1 MKQLVPAVFYFLFSF
16 FNAAAQNID
25 STIEK
30 YANDYSQERTYLH
43 FDKIAYAAG
52 ETIWFKAYIMDGI
65 LPSVE
70 SKTFYVDWTDE
81 KGKLLSHALVPAVY
95 STAWGQFDIPAD
107 YAGKLIHVKAYTKW
121 MLNFDS
127 SFLYN
132 KDIRILSN
140 NSNVPSPKIPE
151 ISSLQFF
158 PEGGDAVS
166 GVENKIAFKA
176 NDQYGKPVN
185 IKGFIFNDKG
195 VKIDSLHAI
204 HDGMGY
210 FFLIPK
216 PGESYT
222 AKWSVR
228 TLLEKEEKSI
238 EHITALPPV
247 KQKGI
252 SLRITLNGAS
262 RNFIVSASP
271 GSAASFGTLHL
282 LGTMNQHEVFKFSK
296 DISNGTIEGIIP
308 TGELPSGILTVTVFD
323 EHWKPLAERI
333 TYINNQDYIFNA
345 EMNVEHW
352 GLNNRARNE
361 IQITVPDSLPA
372 SFSVAVTDVDIE
384 TDSSD
389 NIISHL
395 MLTGDLKGKVY
406 TPSWYFSNNSDS
418 LAQQL
423 DLVMLTH
430 GWRRFKWD
438 DVVTGRFPKINYP
451 RDSAYLTLSGI
462 IYGALPSQ
470 LKGAGNII
478 LMMNP
483 TKQRNRVVEVPV
495 NPNGTFSDPS
505 IIIFDTTK
513 IYYQFPKSSGLSD
526 VSVKFMEG
534 RLPPFSYNI
543 PASGNFYNHAEDTSG
558 NFRHFQM
565 ADSAQQILNLFKGK
579 VLETV
584 TIKARTKSELEQL
597 DEKYTSGMF
606 AGGDSYQ
613 FDLLHDP
620 SAFAFSNIF
629 IYLQGKVPGLTV
641 NASSDPPTLTWRGGT
656 PLIFLDESPT
666 DPSLLT
672 SISLSSIAYVKVLH
686 PPFMGSSNG
695 GSGAIAIYT
704 RRGGDVKDDSK
715 QGLSNNTVSGYTSMR
730 EFYSPNYDTFSADND
745 KRDVRTTLYWNPQIN
760 TTRTNNKA
768 TFTFYNNDISGAFR
782 VILEGMSSDG
792 RLVHLE
798 NIME

>member
-52 ETIWFKAYIMDGI
+52 ETIWFKAYIMEGI

-81 KGKLLSHALVPAVY
+81 KGKLLSHALVPADY
-95 STAWGQFDIPAD
+95 S
-107 YAGKLIHVKAYTKW
+107 GKLIHVKAYTKW

-228 TLLEKEEKSI
+228 TLLEKEDKGI

-282 LGTMNQHEVFKFSK
+282 LGTMNQ
-296 DISNGTIEGIIP
+296 
-308 TGELPSGILTVTVFD
+308 
-323 EHWKPLAERI
+323 
-333 TYINNQDYIFNA
+333 
-345 EMNVEHW
+345 
-352 GLNNRARNE
+352 
-361 IQITVPDSLPA
+361 
-372 SFSVAVTDVDIE
+372 
-384 TDSSD
+384 
-389 NIISHL
+389 
-395 MLTGDLKGKVY
+395 
-406 TPSWYFSNNSDS
+406 
-418 LAQQL
+418 
-423 DLVMLTH
+423 
-430 GWRRFKWD
+430 
-438 DVVTGRFPKINYP
+438 
-451 RDSAYLTLSGI
+451 
-462 IYGALPSQ
+462 
-470 LKGAGNII
+470 
-478 LMMNP
+478 
-483 TKQRNRVVEVPV
+483 
-495 NPNGTFSDPS
+495 
-505 IIIFDTTK
+505 
-513 IYYQFPKSSGLSD
+513 
-526 VSVKFMEG
+526 
-534 RLPPFSYNI
+534 
-543 PASGNFYNHAEDTSG
+543 
-558 NFRHFQM
+558 
-565 ADSAQQILNLFKGK
+565 
-579 VLETV
+579 
-584 TIKARTKSELEQL
+584 
-597 DEKYTSGMF
+597 
-606 AGGDSYQ
+606 
-613 FDLLHDP
+613 
-620 SAFAFSNIF
+620 
-629 IYLQGKVPGLTV
+629 
-641 NASSDPPTLTWRGGT
+641 
-656 PLIFLDESPT
+656 
-666 DPSLLT
+666 
-672 SISLSSIAYVKVLH
+672 
-686 PPFMGSSNG
+686 
-695 GSGAIAIYT
+695 
-704 RRGGDVKDDSK
+704 
-715 QGLSNNTVSGYTSMR
+715 
-730 EFYSPNYDTFSADND
+730 
-745 KRDVRTTLYWNPQIN
+745 
-760 TTRTNNKA
+760 
-768 TFTFYNNDISGAFR
+768 
-782 VILEGMSSDG
+782 
-792 RLVHLE
+792 
-798 NIME
+798 

>member
-1 MKQLVPAVFYFLFSF
+1 MKQFAPAVLFFVFSF
-16 FNAAAQNID
+16 FNSAAQNID

-43 FDKIAYAAG
+43 FDKPNYVAG

-65 LPSVE
+65 LPSLE

-81 KGKLLSHALVPAVY
+81 KGKLLSHSLVPVVY
-95 STAWGQFDIPAD
+95 STASGQFDIPTE

-127 SFLYN
+127 TFLYN

-140 NSNVPSPKIPE
+140 AGSAPFQKSAV
-151 ISSLQFF
+151 ISLLQFF
-158 PEGGDAVS
+158 PEGGDAVMDI
-166 GVENKIAFKA
+166 ENKIAFKA
-176 NDQYGKPVN
+176 NDQYGRPVN

-195 VKIDSLHAI
+195 VKIDSLHTI

-210 FFLIPK
+210 FFIIPK
-216 PGESYT
+216 PGESFT
-222 AKWSVR
+222 AKWKD
-228 TLLEKEEKSI
+228 EKGN
-238 EHITALPPV
+238 EHNTALTPI

-252 SLRITLNGAS
+252 SLRVTLDGIK

-282 LGTMNQHEVFKFSK
+282 LGTMNQQEVFKFSK
-296 DISNGTIEGIIP
+296 DISNGDIKGVIP
-308 TGELPSGILTVTVFD
+308 TGELPSGLLTITVFD
-323 EHWKPLAERI
+323 QQWNPLAERI
-333 TYINNQDYIFNA
+333 TYINNQDYLFNA

-352 GLNNRARNE
+352 GLNKRARNE

-384 TDSSD
+384 ADSSD

-395 MLTGDLKGKVY
+395 MLTGELKGKVY
-406 TPSWYFSNNSDS
+406 KPSWYFSNNSDS

-438 DVVTGRFPKINYP
+438 DVVAGRFPKINYP

-462 IYGALPSQ
+462 LYGALPSQ

-483 TKQRNRVVEVPV
+483 TKQRNRVVAVPIQ
-495 NPNGTFSDPS
+495 PNGTFSDPA
-505 IIIFDTTK
+505 IVIFDTTK
-513 IYYQFPKSSGLSD
+513 IYYQFAKSSGLSD

-534 RLPPFSYNI
+534 RLPPFPYNL
-543 PASGNFYNHAEDTSG
+543 PASGNFYNHAEDTTG

-565 ADSAQQILNLFKGK
+565 ADSAQQILNLYKGK

-584 TIKARTKSELEQL
+584 TIKAKNKSVLEVM

-613 FDLLHDP
+613 FDW
-620 SAFAFSNIF
+620 
-629 IYLQGKVPGLTV
+629 Q
-641 NASSDPPTLTWRGGT
+641 
-656 PLIFLDESPT
+656 SPT
-666 DPSLLT
+666 FLF
-672 SISLSSIAYVKVLH
+672 ICKVK
-686 PPFMGSSNG
+686 
-695 GSGAIAIYT
+695 
-704 RRGGDVKDDSK
+704 
-715 QGLSNNTVSGYTSMR
+715 
-730 EFYSPNYDTFSADND
+730 
-745 KRDVRTTLYWNPQIN
+745 
-760 TTRTNNKA
+760 
-768 TFTFYNNDISGAFR
+768 
-782 VILEGMSSDG
+782 
-792 RLVHLE
+792 
-798 NIME
+798 